1 MRKII
6 FLFFFF
12 LILSIKPVLA
22 SENTCPPYPVIS
34 NCNLNYIMETNVSSL
49 TRLVS
54 GGNQGVASLIGL
66 TLQTPPVSGRDF
78 LAYER
83 TKFHIPGTAF
93 PAYAAY
99 GPGGLGY
106 SSLGPVLQIWVVM
119 RNLAYLVFAIIF
131 IVIGIMILIR
141 SKIDPKT
148 TVDIQNALPKIILA
162 LVLVT
167 FSYAIAGF
175 LIDIMYVALAL
186 VLTIAGSM
194 NIGINGPVIGN
205 TTAKLG
211 QNVLEH
217 NLFWAWF
224 DPSVNVWGTIGNGA
238 QAVNT
243 LLQTFLGQRGE
254 IGGSIIG
261 NLGGGIA
268 LLIIAIAILWAL
280 FKTWLSLLSAYANT
294 ILGIIFSPLQ
304 LMMDAIPG
312 QNQFEGWLRTM
323 LSNLLAFPAVLAMI
337 LIGLI
342 LANTNENNPGGQ
354 LGFSPPLIGASNQQA
369 IQALIGIAIILTIPK
384 TVEILQETLKAPKSK
399 WGSAWGE
406 AVGWAVQKPMAG
418 AWNRG
423 SKYAGNQI
431 FGEEAD
437 RARAVKEAWLK
448 QEAQE
453 VLDAAAAR
461 RAPIRNPAPQRNIGA
476 RIGQAV
482 GASKG

>member
-1 MRKII
+1 MRKVIL
-6 FLFFFF
+6 LFVLF
-12 LILSIKPVLA
+12 LILSVKPVIA
-22 SENTCPPYPVIS
+22 AENTCSPYPALS
-34 NCNLNYIMETNVSSL
+34 ECNLNYIMENNVASL

-78 LAYER
+78 LAYEK

-93 PAYAAY
+93 PAYAAV

-119 RNLAYLVFAIIF
+119 RNLAYLIFAIVF
-131 IVIGIMILIR
+131 VVIGIMILIR

-148 TVDIQNALPKIILA
+148 TINIQNALPKIILS

-194 NIGINGPVIGN
+194 NIVIN
-205 TTAKLG
+205 TTSGNSPVALG
-211 QNVLEH
+211 KQILEH
-217 NLFWAWF
+217 NLFWGFF
-224 DPSVNVWGTIGNGA
+224 DGNTWGTIGSAG

-243 LLQTFLGQRGE
+243 LIQEFLGQRGE

-280 FKTWLSLLSAYANT
+280 FKTWIMLLSAYANT
-294 ILGIIFSPLQ
+294 ILGIIFSPIQ
-304 LMMDAIPG
+304 LMVDAIPG
-312 QNQFEGWLRTM
+312 QDQFGGWLRTM
-323 LSNLLAFPAVLAMI
+323 LANLLAFPTVLAMI

-342 LANTNENNPGGQ
+342 LANTNESNPGGQ
-354 LGFSPPLIGASNQQA
+354 LGFSPPLIGASDPQA
-369 IQALIGIAIILTIPK
+369 ITALIGIAIILTIPK
-384 TVEILQETLKAPKSK
+384 TVEMLQEALKSPKNK
-399 WGSAWGE
+399 FGSAWGE
-406 AVGWAVQKPMAG
+406 AV
-418 AWNRG
+418 N
-423 SKYAGNQI
+423 
-431 FGEEAD
+431 F
-437 RARAVKEAWLK
+437 
-448 QEAQE
+448 
-453 VLDAAAAR
+453 
-461 RAPIRNPAPQRNIGA
+461 GA
-476 RIGQAV
+476 RLPKWGAKQGYGEAYSRYVAPSEMASAAYKEGVAKERAGV
-482 GASKG
+482 GLALTPPGGIPPARSILGKILPKG

>member
-1 MRKII
+1 MRKVILLLI
-6 FLFFFF
+6 LF
-12 LILSIKPVLA
+12 LILSVKTVMA

-93 PAYAAY
+93 PAYAATF

-119 RNLAYLVFAIIF
+119 RNLAYFIFAIVF
-131 IVIGIMILIR
+131 VVIGLMILIR
-141 SKIDPKT
+141 AKIDPKT
-148 TVDIQNALPKIILA
+148 TINIQNALPKIILS

-186 VLTIAGSM
+186 VLTIAGSI
-194 NIGINGPVIGN
+194 NITLSPSHAGSTPVD
-205 TTAKLG
+205 LG
-211 QNVLEH
+211 KNILEK
-217 NLFWAWF
+217 NLFWGFF
-224 DPSVNVWGTIGNGA
+224 DENTWRSVSNASFAINT
-238 QAVNT
+238 AV
-243 LLQTFLGQRGE
+243 QTFIDTKPGGF
-254 IGGSIIG
+254 GGSISGLIV
-261 NLGGGIA
+261 GGVA
-268 LLIIAIAILWAL
+268 YLVIAIAILWAL
-280 FKTWLSLLSAYANT
+280 FKTWLALLSAYANS

-342 LANTNENNPGGQ
+342 LANTNENNVGGQ
-354 LGFSPPLIGASNQQA
+354 LGFSPPLIGASNPQA
-369 IQALIGIAIILTIPK
+369 ITALIGIAIILTIPK
-384 TVEILQETLKAPKSK
+384 TVEMLQEALKAPKQK
-399 WGSAWGE
+399 FGSAWGE
-406 AVGWAVQKPMAG
+406 AMGV
-418 AWNRG
+418 
-423 SKYAGNQI
+423 S
-431 FGEEAD
+431 
-437 RARAVKEAWLK
+437 ARFTSSPVREGVYSRMY
-448 QEAQE
+448 QEAE
-453 VLDAAAAR
+453 ANPVSR
-461 RAPIRNPAPQRNIGA
+461 RAGIFRGILGFGAEQKWWGPPPKPAP
-476 RIGQAV
+476 
-482 GASKG
+482 